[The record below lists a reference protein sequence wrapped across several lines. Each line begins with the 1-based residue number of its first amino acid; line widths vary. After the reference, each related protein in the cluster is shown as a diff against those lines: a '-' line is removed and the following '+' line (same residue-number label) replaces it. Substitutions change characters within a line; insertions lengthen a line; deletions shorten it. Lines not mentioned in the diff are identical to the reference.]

1 MGGRRAFGFLKNRI
15 DVADARDSLSSYVSA
30 LNGEPLVVMDGD
42 TPIAV
47 LIPVQETDLEA
58 LSLSTAPDF
67 LDLLERSRRR
77 QRDAAGISSEE
88 MQRRLGISS

>member
-30 LNGEPLVVMDGD
+30 LNGEPLVVMDGG
-42 TPIAV
+42 TPVAV

-58 LSLSTAPDF
+58 LSLSTDPDF

-77 QRDAAGISSEE
+77 QRESGGVTSEE
-88 MQRRLGISS
+88 MRRRFGISP